1 MNHSKRIIMEGVFA
15 INKPP
20 GATSRFVLDRVNR
33 ALSNTPIFQESLQKL
48 QDSRK
53 ECGGRRWRTT
63 KLKMGHGGTLDPLA
77 EGVLVIGVG
86 NGTKTL
92 GEYTNGSIKMYE
104 CVGLLGGSTT
114 TGDSEGE
121 LIQKTANDFIT
132 NDLLEETRQKM
143 VGTIDQTPPIFSALK
158 MDGKPL
164 YEYARQGL
172 PLPRAIKSREVS
184 VYDIQLKDDCLAREH
199 EYKFLKSQLDED
211 GETLVTKLAKN
222 PTLDDHPVPYAREWL
237 VKAKEEGKSVETE
250 PVHPITEGSNYEAD
264 DYRAPIIHFDAKV
277 SSGTYIR
284 SLLSDFGRAMG
295 SSSYMVKLVRWNQAE
310 WDLKKNVFEVDDFE
324 KYKPEIWV
332 PVMKKV
338 FENHDVDVRKE
349 IEEQIKLHPEGVKTA
364 DELAA
369 DKAEEDAK
377 LEQIAAKRTERDQN
391 SKGKRGNNKR
401 KKYNNNNNKNN

>member
-1 MNHSKRIIMEGVFA
+1 MEGVFA

-33 ALSNTPIFQESLQKL
+33 VLSNTPIFQESIQQL

-86 NGTKTL
+86 SGTKTL
-92 GEYTNGSIKMYE
+92 GEYTNGSVKMYE

-121 LIQKTANDFIT
+121 LIQKSANDFIT
-132 NDLLEETRQKM
+132 TDILNETRDKM
-143 VGTIDQTPPIFSALK
+143 VGVIDQTPPIFSALK

-172 PLPRAIKSREVS
+172 PLPRAIKSREVN
-184 VYDIQLKDDCLAREH
+184 VYDIQLKDDCLSTNHDYR
-199 EYKFLKSQLDED
+199 FLKSQLDED
-211 GETLVTKLAKN
+211 GETLVTKLSKN
-222 PTLDDHPVPYAREWL
+222 PTLNDHPVPYAREWL
-237 VKAKEEGKSVETE
+237 LKAKEEGKSVETE
-250 PVHPITEGSNYEAD
+250 PLHLVPDGVDYESD
-264 DYRAPIIHFDAKV
+264 EYRAPIIHFDAKV

-295 SSSYMVKLVRWNQAE
+295 SSSYMVKLVRWNQGE

-324 KYKPEIWV
+324 KYKPVIWV
-332 PVMKKV
+332 PVMKRV

-349 IEEQIKLHPEGVKTA
+349 MDEQIKLHPEGVKTA
-364 DELAA
+364 EELAD
-369 DKAEEDAK
+369 DKAKEELK
-377 LEQIAAKRTERDQN
+377 LEQIAAKRNDREQN
-391 SKGKRGNNKR
+391 KKGKRGQNKR
-401 KKYNNNNNKNN
+401 RKYDNRNNNN